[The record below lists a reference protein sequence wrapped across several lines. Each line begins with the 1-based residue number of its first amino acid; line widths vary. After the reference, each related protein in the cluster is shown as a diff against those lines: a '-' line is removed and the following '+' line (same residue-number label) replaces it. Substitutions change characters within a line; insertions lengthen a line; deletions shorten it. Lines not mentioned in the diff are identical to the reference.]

1 MAVGDRERWNDK
13 WAEAGRG
20 TSHGSALVDLVRPWL
35 PPSGSLLDIAGG
47 GSSDS
52 LHFARLGLD
61 VTVADVSDVGLIQA
75 TQRCLA
81 EDLKIST
88 IEVDLETEPLPGERW
103 DVITVAN
110 YLQRDLFESL
120 VDHLA
125 EDGVIGV
132 VIATE
137 TNLKR
142 NEKPSRGFLLDSG
155 ELPALIPGVET
166 LHFSES
172 WRDNG
177 RHEAHFVGRRR

>member
-13 WAEAGRG
+13 WAETGRG
-20 TSHGSALVDLVRPWL
+20 TCHGSALTDLVHPWL

-61 VTVADVSDVGLIQA
+61 VTVADVSDVGLIEA
-75 TQRCLA
+75 AQRCRA
-81 EDLKIST
+81 DDIRIST
-88 IEVDLETEPLPGERW
+88 IEIDLETDPLPAGRW

-125 EDGVIGV
+125 EDGVI
-132 VIATE
+132 
-137 TNLKR
+137 L
-142 NEKPSRGFLLDSG
+142 S
-155 ELPALIPGVET
+155 LI
-166 LHFSES
+166 HI
-172 WRDNG
+172 
-177 RHEAHFVGRRR
+177 